1 MSKMME
7 RNMSVMQGPSASRL
21 QGWTLAL
28 AAAGVVSL
36 GSVVQAEEAQ
46 NHVMTA
52 LSSTTLSGYID
63 TSASWRVG
71 KNSGPIWGRTFD
83 GADKQDGFN
92 LNVVKLTLE
101 KPLDEG
107 EWSAGYK
114 ADLVFGP
121 DANYY
126 QTLLNGGGGPD
137 IDDFAVKQ
145 AYAAFRVPVGN
156 GLDVK
161 LGVFDTLVGYE
172 VFESG
177 NNPNSSRSYGYAI
190 EPTHHT
196 GVLASYHVSDMISLS
211 AGVANTYF
219 SPINARSPMGPVVA
233 KQTQKAYM
241 GSVTITLPENLGVL
255 AGSSIYAGVVDGLG
269 GNSQDTTS
277 YYIGQTLNTPLEG
290 LSVGAAF
297 DYRTDGVNGT
307 NPGDNWA
314 WALAGYVSYQASEK
328 LKLNARGDWTKGQDG
343 TYFDAAG
350 GDKVN
355 KLLSATLT
363 ADYSLWSGLITRLEG
378 RWDHDL
384 SGNEIYGDNNV
395 FTVALNAIYKF

>member
-1 MSKMME
+1 
-7 RNMSVMQGPSASRL
+7 MSVMQGPSASRL

-71 KNSGPIWGRTFD
+71 KNAGAIPGRTFD

-92 LNVVKLTLE
+92 LNAVKLTLE

-121 DANYY
+121 DASYY
-126 QTLLNGGGGPD
+126 STLLNGGGGPD

-172 VFESG
+172 VFEAG
-177 NNPNSSRSYGYAI
+177 NNPNSSRSYGYFI

-219 SPINARSPMGPVVA
+219 SPINARMGT
-233 KQTQKAYM
+233 QTQKAYM

-277 YYIGQTLNTPLEG
+277 YYVGQTLNTPLEG

-297 DYRTDGVNGT
+297 DYRTDGVNPT
-307 NPGDNWA
+307 NPGENWA

-343 TYFDAAG
+343 TYFDAVG

-355 KLLSATLT
+355 KLISGTLT
-363 ADYSLWSGLITRLEG
+363 ADYALWSGLITRLEG